1 MHKDHQS
8 YHRFTAPARLEKALN
23 SMSGLVEG
31 VSIDRLI
38 NEAEINFIQSWLHEN
53 RELESCHPFT
63 ELISV
68 LDAAIADGVLTNDER
83 LDILWL
89 CEKLRST
96 YFFDV
101 VTADMQRLHGL
112 MAGIIADSEVTET
125 ELRGLADWLS
135 EHEHLK
141 TCWPYEEVESVITAV
156 LRDGK
161 IDAAEHKLIS
171 DFFSEFIALADD
183 RTITSPKIIQ
193 DKSIVGLCAVCP
205 ELVFEGKK
213 FAFTGS
219 SNRYLRSQFCE
230 IVERLGGIVVS
241 SVSKKL
247 DYLIIGADGNPCWAY
262 ACYGRKVE
270 MAVTLRKEGARILLV
285 HENDFHDAVAEQ
297 TVLAVNG

>member
-1 MHKDHQS
+1 MYKDHQS
-8 YHRFTAPARLEKALN
+8 YHRFTAPARFEKALN
-23 SMSGLVEG
+23 SLIGLVEG
-31 VSIDRLI
+31 ISIDRLV
-38 NEAEINFIQSWLHEN
+38 NETEINFIRSWLHEN
-53 RELESCHPFT
+53 RELKSCHPFS
-63 ELISV
+63 ELMSL
-68 LDAAIADGVLTNDER
+68 LDAAIADGVLTNEER
-83 LDILWL
+83 LDIRWL

-96 YFFDV
+96 DFFDE

-112 MAGIIADSEVTET
+112 MAGIIADSEVTEI

-141 TCWPYEEVESVITAV
+141 TCWPYEEVESIITAV

-161 IDAAEHKLIS
+161 IDAAEHKLVS
-171 DFFSEFIALADD
+171 DYFSEFIALADN

-193 DKSIVGLCAVCP
+193 DKSITGLCAVCP
-205 ELVFEGKK
+205 DLVFEGKK

-219 SNRYLRSQFCE
+219 SNRYLRSQFGE
-230 IVERLGGIVVS
+230 IVERLGGTVVG

-270 MAVTLRKEGARILLV
+270 MAVALRKEGARILLI
-285 HENDFHDAVAEQ
+285 HENDFHDAVADQ
-297 TVLAVNG
+297 AASAVNG